1 MCVCRARSVAA
12 TNFTNEAPPLKE
24 KLEVDAAPDRGCFS
38 IVREI
43 EMAAGYL
50 LLLLIVSS
58 SAMEKCLN
66 DTDVF
71 LQELNQ
77 DNPKEFAVVMFDSF
91 GKMGSNVRGGNLN
104 RAGLMSEC
112 RSVHTPSF
120 SGQYCQV
127 FLTQGD
133 LFYFVGVCV
142 PDSCEDN
149 EVHMLMLEGRLKFGG
164 LSLIPPLPAIFVNDS
179 TQEVML
185 THCLSNAVHPGASG
199 IACLVICAVLVA
211 IPLAATLITAARNYQ
226 ESKEKPPAAEPFSL
240 DEGKSDGNFNMCYS
254 LNSQKNDCS
263 LQEDKQHRRKRKSF
277 LSRCLQQFL
286 EAFSLQ
292 TTTQGV
298 LSTPASVKDSYP
310 SLNGIRALSMLWI
323 ISGHAL
329 QITSFHSTGMTDPCP
344 KKNKYLSNSNPFT
357 TDNKNRLRAS
367 MKTNPLHVFTM
378 GGANYLSVDTFLL
391 LGGLLSARSLLSSIQ
406 RNDDTMSPRLVAE
419 YYFKR
424 LRRIQP
430 LHMFAVM
437 LCEGVTSVFSGGPY
451 LVFLPFLFIDCDKY
465 WWTNLLLIN
474 NLFAHELSCIP
485 ATWYL
490 SLDFQCYATT
500 PLLILAHRKNK
511 VVFAV
516 LVVTL
521 LLMTILTGSILTAL
535 LHLPVFHS
543 GFSSSVDLRLW
554 YYQKPYS
561 RYGPFLIGIL
571 FGMYLK
577 TRKAT
582 LIKKKWQVA
591 LGWICSLSL
600 LALVVGLSYALMD
613 TPDHPSAPHAI
624 YQGLHRLVWVT
635 ALTWVVLA
643 CEEGYGGF
651 IMSLLSSKFWVP
663 FSNLSFSC
671 YLIHPL
677 IVYLYLGLQETPIH
691 YLDINFM
698 YLFLGH
704 VVLTVVLSYAM
715 TVLVEKPFIL
725 LKWKRNE
732 ADQ

>member
-1 MCVCRARSVAA
+1 
-12 TNFTNEAPPLKE
+12 
-24 KLEVDAAPDRGCFS
+24 
-38 IVREI
+38 
-43 EMAAGYL
+43 MASGYL
-50 LLLLIVSS
+50 LLLLIASS
-58 SAMEKCLN
+58 SALEKCMN

-71 LQELNQ
+71 LQELSQ
-77 DNPKEFAVVMFDSF
+77 DKPKDFAVVMYDSF

-104 RAGLMSEC
+104 RPGLMSEC
-112 RSVHTPSF
+112 RSVHTASF

-142 PDSCEDN
+142 PDSCDDK
-149 EVHMLMLEGRLKFGG
+149 EVHMLMLEGRLKVGEV
-164 LSLIPPLPAIFVNDS
+164 SLIPPLPSIFVNES
-179 TQEVML
+179 KLEVMS
-185 THCLSNAVHPGASG
+185 TYCLSNAADPDASG

-211 IPLAATLITAARNYQ
+211 IPLAATLVTAVRTCQ
-226 ESKEKPPAAEPFSL
+226 QSKEKAPAVEPFCL
-240 DEGKSDGNFNMCYS
+240 DEGKSHGNFNMSSS
-254 LNSQKNDCS
+254 LNYQKDDYS
-263 LQEDKQHRRKRKSF
+263 TREDKQHKRTQKSF
-277 LSRCLQQFL
+277 LSRCLHQFL

-323 ISGHAL
+323 ISGHSLYTATL
-329 QITSFHSTGMTDPCP
+329 YP
-344 KKNKYLSNSNPFT
+344 
-357 TDNKNRLRAS
+357 TDNIKSLQAS
-367 MKTNPLHVFTM
+367 LKTNPLHVFTV
-378 GGANYLSVDTFLL
+378 GGANYLGVDTFLF
-391 LGGLLSARSLLSSIQ
+391 LGGLLSAKSLLSSIQ
-406 RNDDTMSPRLVAE
+406 RNEDTMSPSLVADF
-419 YYFKR
+419 YFKR
-424 LRRIQP
+424 IRRVQP
-430 LHMFAVM
+430 LHMFVVM
-437 LCEGVTSVFSGGPY
+437 LCEGVSSVFNGGP
-451 LVFLPFLFIDCDKY
+451 LLCLP
-465 WWTNLLLIN
+465 W
-474 NLFAHELSCIP
+474 
-485 ATWYL
+485 TWYL

-535 LHLPVFHS
+535 LHLPVFQS
-543 GFSSSVDLRLW
+543 EISSSVDFTLF

-571 FGMYLK
+571 FGVYLK

-582 LIKKKWQVA
+582 LLKKKWQAA
-591 LGWICSLSL
+591 LGWICSLSV
-600 LALVVGLSYALMD
+600 LALVVGLSYALQD

-624 YQGLHRLVWVT
+624 YQGLHRTAWAT

-651 IMSLLSSKFWVP
+651 IMNLLSLKFWLP
-663 FSNLSFSC
+663 LSNLSFSC

-677 IVYLYLGLQETPIH
+677 VVYIYIGLQETPIH

-698 YLFLGH
+698 YMFVGH
-704 VVLTVVLSYAM
+704 VALTVVLSYVV
-715 TVLVEKPFIL
+715 TVLVERPFIL
-725 LKWKRNE
+725 LKWK
-732 ADQ
+732 

>member
-1 MCVCRARSVAA
+1 
-12 TNFTNEAPPLKE
+12 
-24 KLEVDAAPDRGCFS
+24 
-38 IVREI
+38 
-43 EMAAGYL
+43 MAAGYL

-127 FLTQGD
+127 FLTQGNV
-133 LFYFVGVCV
+133 FYFVGVCV

-149 EVHMLMLEGRLKFGG
+149 EVHMLMLEGKLKFGEI
-164 LSLIPPLPAIFVNDS
+164 SLVPPLPAIFVNDS
-179 TQEVML
+179 TQQVMS
-185 THCLSNAVHPGASG
+185 THCLPSHVHPGASG

-254 LNSQKNDCS
+254 LNCRKNDCS
-263 LQEDKQHRRKRKSF
+263 LQEDIQHKRTRKSF

-329 QITSFHSTGMTDPCP
+329 SITSYFSTGMTNSCP
-344 KKNKYLSNSNPFT
+344 LKKDYVLWLSNSNPPT
-357 TDNKNRLRAS
+357 TDNDKSLKVS
-367 MKTNPLHVFTM
+367 LKTNALHVFTV
-378 GGANYLSVDTFLL
+378 GGANSLSVDTFLL

-437 LCEGVTSVFSGGPY
+437 LCEGVTSVFSGGP
-451 LVFLPFLFIDCDKY
+451 LLILLPSLFFDCDKC

-474 NLFAHELSCIP
+474 NLFTRDLPCIP
-485 ATWYL
+485 WTWYL

-535 LHLPVFHS
+535 LHLPVFQS
-543 GFSSSVDLRLW
+543 DFVTMADFVFL

-651 IMSLLSSKFWVP
+651 IMSLLSLKFWVP

-704 VVLTVVLSYAM
+704 VVLTLVLSYAM

-725 LKWKRNE
+725 LKWK
-732 ADQ
+732 

>member
-1 MCVCRARSVAA
+1 MSVTAGRCQSSPNSIDFVCKSVVS
-12 TNFTNEAPPLKE
+12 LV
-24 KLEVDAAPDRGCFS
+24 EVAFGLY
-38 IVREI
+38 REVA
-43 EMAAGYL
+43 MASGYL
-50 LLLLIVSS
+50 LLLLIASS
-58 SAMEKCLN
+58 CALKKCIN

-71 LQELNQ
+71 LQELSQ
-77 DNPKEFAVVMFDSF
+77 DKPKDFAVVMYDSF

-104 RAGLMSEC
+104 RPGLISEC
-112 RSVHTPSF
+112 RSVHTASF

-142 PDSCEDN
+142 PDSCDDK
-149 EVHMLMLEGRLKFGG
+149 EVHMLMLEGRLKFGEV
-164 LSLIPPLPAIFVNDS
+164 SLIPPLPSIFVNES
-179 TQEVML
+179 KLEVMS
-185 THCLSNAVHPGASG
+185 THCLSNAVDPDASG

-211 IPLAATLITAARNYQ
+211 IPLAATLVTAVRTCQ
-226 ESKEKPPAAEPFSL
+226 QSKEKAPAVEPFCL
-240 DEGKSDGNFNMCYS
+240 DEGKSDGNFNMSSC
-254 LNSQKNDCS
+254 LNCQKDDCS
-263 LQEDKQHRRKRKSF
+263 TQEDKQHKRTQRSF
-277 LSRCLQQFL
+277 LSRCLHQFL

-329 QITSFHSTGMTDPCP
+329 HTATFYP
-344 KKNKYLSNSNPFT
+344 
-357 TDNKNRLRAS
+357 TDNIKSLQAS
-367 MKTNPLHVFTM
+367 LKTNPLHVFTV
-378 GGANYLSVDTFLL
+378 GGANYLGVDTFLF
-391 LGGLLSARSLLSSIQ
+391 LGGLLSAKSLLSSIQ
-406 RNDDTMSPRLVAE
+406 RNEDSMCPRLVAD

-424 LRRIQP
+424 IRRIQP
-430 LHMFAVM
+430 LHMFVVM
-437 LCEGVTSVFSGGPY
+437 LCEGVASVFNGGP
-451 LVFLPFLFIDCDKY
+451 LLMLLPSLFFQCDKY

-474 NLFAHELSCIP
+474 NLFTRDLPCLP
-485 ATWYL
+485 WTWYL

-535 LHLPVFHS
+535 LHLPVFQS
-543 GFSSSVDLRLW
+543 EFSSSVDFVLL

-571 FGMYLK
+571 FGVYLK

-582 LIKKKWQVA
+582 LLKKKWQAA
-591 LGWICSLSL
+591 LGWICSLSV
-600 LALVVGLSYALMD
+600 LALVVGLSYALQD

-624 YQGLHRLVWVT
+624 YQGLHRTAWAT

-651 IMSLLSSKFWVP
+651 IMSLLSLKFWLP
-663 FSNLSFSC
+663 LSNLSFSC

-677 IVYLYLGLQETPIH
+677 VVYIYIGLQETLIH
-691 YLDINFM
+691 YLNINFM
-698 YLFLGH
+698 YLFVGH
-704 VVLTVVLSYAM
+704 MVLIVVLSYVM
-715 TVLVEKPFIL
+715 TVLVERPFIL
-725 LKWKRNE
+725 LKWK
-732 ADQ
+732 